1 MEILLNIVVVE
12 DHDELR
18 QITVET
24 LEAIGHHVIGIGC
37 AEELVEL
44 PRALQIDLMLIDLN
58 LPGEDGV
65 SLARRMRQ
73 TQPNIGIIMLTARA
87 KVSEITQG
95 YENGA
100 DIYLTKPT
108 TMQELSAAIVALSR
122 RLRPSVTGTTAVQF
136 CLQKHTLSGLM
147 REVNLT
153 SHEACLLAALARAP
167 GQRIEYWQF
176 QEILGNVHLSKA
188 NLEMHI
194 VRLRKKLSQIS
205 VNEHSIKAIRH
216 LGYQLTIE
224 IQLI

>member
-24 LEAIGHHVIGIGC
+24 LEAIGHRVIGIGC
-37 AEELVEL
+37 AEELIEI
-44 PRALQIDLMLIDLN
+44 PKALQIDLMLIDLN

-73 TQPNIGIIMLTARA
+73 TQPDIGIIMLTARA
-87 KVSEITQG
+87 KVAEKTQG

-122 RLRPSVTGTTAVQF
+122 RLRPSITGAKTIQF
-136 CLQKHTLSGLM
+136 CLQKHTLSGETG
-147 REVNLT
+147 EVHLT
-153 SHEACLLAALARAP
+153 SHEAWLLAALVRAP

-205 VNEHSIKAIRH
+205 ANDNSIKAIRH

-224 IQLI
+224 MRMV